1 MAADWT
7 TRGPLGVQLG
17 RDGAG
22 LFVVLIIACMAYL
35 ATLAVAATAI
45 LSGQIEAWQADLGA
59 GMTVVLPSVGE
70 PGADAGRADTALALL
85 RSQPGIASAATIGQD
100 ASDALVQ
107 PWLGDDLSDLDLAL
121 PTLIDVQ
128 RVADVDIDVAA
139 LNRALA
145 EIVPGAM
152 VEDHAGRFG
161 ELIDLGV
168 AVRSLALAG
177 LVLIAAAAAATV
189 ASVTRAGLSTHRKV
203 VDLLHVLGATDS
215 YIAAQFQHY
224 ALVRSAVGGAIG
236 TILAMVTLALLGYSL
251 SAGPAAFL
259 PDLSLGAQGWT
270 ALLWV
275 PLVGALLAMGSARF
289 TALRFLAAL
298 P

>member
-70 PGADAGRADTALALL
+70 FGADASRADTALALL
-85 RSQPGIASAATIGQD
+85 RNQPGIASAATIGQD

-128 RVADVDIDVAA
+128 RVADIDIDVVA

-145 EIVPGAM
+145 EIVPGAV

-161 ELIDLGV
+161 DLIDLGV

-215 YIAAQFQHY
+215 YIAGQFQRY
-224 ALVRSAVGGAIG
+224 ALVRSTIGGAIG

>member
-70 PGADAGRADTALALL
+70 LGADASRADTALALL

-128 RVADVDIDVAA
+128 RVAEVDIDVVA

-203 VDLLHVLGATDS
+203 VDLLHVLGATDG
-215 YIAAQFQHY
+215 YIAAQFQRY
-224 ALVRSAVGGAIG
+224 ALARSIVGGAIG
-236 TILAMVTLALLGYSL
+236 TILAMATLAVLGYSL

-259 PDLSLGAQGWT
+259 PDLRLGAQGWI

-275 PLVGALLAMGSARF
+275 PLAGALLAMGSARF